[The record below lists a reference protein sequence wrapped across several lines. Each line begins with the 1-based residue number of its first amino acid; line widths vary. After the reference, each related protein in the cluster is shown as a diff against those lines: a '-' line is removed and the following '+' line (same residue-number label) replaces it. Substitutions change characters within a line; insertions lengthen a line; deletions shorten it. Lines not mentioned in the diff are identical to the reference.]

1 MPPNKI
7 DQEKALTNILDNI
20 PVGIGIYALGDSS
33 FEHRYVNQNMY
44 SILRCTP
51 EEYQKEIQDFGLSR
65 FTSEKSLL
73 VMKQQMEESLSKK
86 ISREY
91 TLRCR
96 RYDGTFCWLRVRG
109 HAYSS
114 ALPGDKPLCY
124 ATFVD
129 VSEERET
136 ELKLKAQS
144 ERAKLLIRKSK
155 MMTFYYDAA
164 SDTMVSDIYNPP
176 QKKFIHYEVKN
187 YLKNLPNSKII
198 HPDSLKEFLNTM
210 HEVANQPKEREIEFQ
225 ADFYSTGYCWFRAL
239 CISVPDES
247 GNVFQIVGTISD
259 ISQEKRAEKEKF
271 FADERFG
278 VAIRNSYNRVFEV
291 DVHTKE
297 VSLLFLTEHGL
308 QKKLISTNVDDFFK
322 TVLSKEVHPED
333 LPAVAGAFK
342 KINDFLSKKTSESPT
357 YQEYRHLEGNGK
369 YKWYSCSIQ
378 FLMLNSPDQ
387 AKVLYYIKDI
397 DLTKQNQLK
406 IEEALNEALQ
416 KAQSANSAKSDFLA
430 RMSHDMRTPMNAIL
444 GMTSIANTYTENPSK
459 IKECLGDIES
469 STRLL
474 LSLINDIL
482 DMSKIEVG
490 KMELRKEAVQTE
502 LFFKNLLNLIKPQA
516 DLKSIRLETDIDKG
530 IEEYL
535 SFDPIRLNQILM
547 NLLSNALKFT
557 KSVDGYVRFSAKQLQ
572 KENGI
577 ARLQIQVQDNGI
589 GISKNFKKHLFN
601 PFEQDTNNVV
611 RKNIGSGLGLSITQS
626 LVKLMGGT
634 ISVESE
640 EGNGSTF
647 TVQIPFAIAQ
657 EPEKKFTPI
666 QNISDEF
673 QFNRE
678 KILLVEDNELN
689 AKIATMLLEMKNL
702 QVERASNGRIAF
714 EKFKENPDNY
724 YDLVLMDIRMPVM
737 GGIDATRAIRSF
749 PKKYARE
756 IPIIAM
762 SAEVFE
768 EDVKRSIEAG
778 MNAHLAKPIDVRTLY
793 GTLAKF
799 LKGYEK

>member
-1 MPPNKI
+1 
-7 DQEKALTNILDNI
+7 
-20 PVGIGIYALGDSS
+20 
-33 FEHRYVNQNMY
+33 
-44 SILRCTP
+44 
-51 EEYQKEIQDFGLSR
+51 
-65 FTSEKSLL
+65 
-73 VMKQQMEESLSKK
+73 
-86 ISREY
+86 
-91 TLRCR
+91 
-96 RYDGTFCWLRVRG
+96 
-109 HAYSS
+109 
-114 ALPGDKPLCY
+114 
-124 ATFVD
+124 
-129 VSEERET
+129 
-136 ELKLKAQS
+136 
-144 ERAKLLIRKSK
+144 
-155 MMTFYYDAA
+155 
-164 SDTMVSDIYNPP
+164 
-176 QKKFIHYEVKN
+176 
-187 YLKNLPNSKII
+187 
-198 HPDSLKEFLNTM
+198 
-210 HEVANQPKEREIEFQ
+210 
-225 ADFYSTGYCWFRAL
+225 
-239 CISVPDES
+239 
-247 GNVFQIVGTISD
+247 
-259 ISQEKRAEKEKF
+259 
-271 FADERFG
+271 
-278 VAIRNSYNRVFEV
+278 
-291 DVHTKE
+291 
-297 VSLLFLTEHGL
+297 
-308 QKKLISTNVDDFFK
+308 
-322 TVLSKEVHPED
+322 
-333 LPAVAGAFK
+333 
-342 KINDFLSKKTSESPT
+342 
-357 YQEYRHLEGNGK
+357 
-369 YKWYSCSIQ
+369 
-378 FLMLNSPDQ
+378 
-387 AKVLYYIKDI
+387 
-397 DLTKQNQLK
+397 
-406 IEEALNEALQ
+406 
-416 KAQSANSAKSDFLA
+416 
-430 RMSHDMRTPMNAIL
+430 
-444 GMTSIANTYTENPSK
+444 
-459 IKECLGDIES
+459 
-469 STRLL
+469 
-474 LSLINDIL
+474 
-482 DMSKIEVG
+482 
-490 KMELRKEAVQTE
+490 
-502 LFFKNLLNLIKPQA
+502 
-516 DLKSIRLETDIDKG
+516 
-530 IEEYL
+530 
-535 SFDPIRLNQILM
+535 LM